1 MDEERMLSG
10 VSVIQL
16 WLSEGRTGLDPRVEK
31 GANLFGLPPSRHGNH
46 SLSRVEVFRE
56 QLGHSP
62 WGIPFNLHPS
72 PQQQ

>member
-31 GANLFGLPPSRHGNH
+31 GANLFGPP
-46 SLSRVEVFRE
+46 
-56 QLGHSP
+56 
-62 WGIPFNLHPS
+62 IPS
-72 PQQQ
+72 W